1 MRRSQIA
8 ATVCPSSS
16 VKNRH
21 GLFLLAQQTI
31 DPAAAAVVTWMN
43 LRRVI
48 RLKLRMVFSRI
59 T

>member
-1 MRRSQIA
+1 MRSQIA
-8 ATVCPSSS
+8 ATVCPSSI

-21 GLFLLAQQTI
+21 GLFLLVQHTI

-48 RLKLRMVFSRI
+48 LLK
-59 T
+59 